1 MNSSSAKSTFLRM
14 VNTATQNYTNCC
26 ALVEVIPK
34 KSQNVKWTMTVDKE
48 FFESERIRR
57 ISIDKFYE
65 IVTGD
70 KNAFLNL
77 CKVLPRMISQVV
89 EENSDIF
96 SEEDTVIIE
105 LKKRNENL
113 LEELYKMT
121 YSDFWK

>member
-1 MNSSSAKSTFLRM
+1 L
-14 VNTATQNYTNCC
+14 
-26 ALVEVIPK
+26 LL
-34 KSQNVKWTMTVDKE
+34 
-48 FFESERIRR
+48 R

-89 EENSDIF
+89 EENSDIL

>member
-1 MNSSSAKSTFLRM
+1 
-14 VNTATQNYTNCC
+14 
-26 ALVEVIPK
+26 
-34 KSQNVKWTMTVDKE
+34 MTVHKE

-89 EENSDIF
+89 EENSDIL

>member
-1 MNSSSAKSTFLRM
+1 ML
-14 VNTATQNYTNCC
+14 
-26 ALVEVIPK
+26 L
-34 KSQNVKWTMTVDKE
+34 
-48 FFESERIRR
+48 R

-89 EENSDIF
+89 EENSDIL